1 MNKRHIGADDSTIEN
16 DSKID
21 FLFFYLLFS
30 LNKVWQSFVLSIGR
44 FWLDIFEFIFIDLRW
59 SYSDN
64 HFTDCMKTNESNN
77 LSKQKKTILIFSLS
91 FSLCERIN

>member
-44 FWLDIFEFIFIDLRW
+44 FWLDIFEFIFIDLR
-59 SYSDN
+59 
-64 HFTDCMKTNESNN
+64 
-77 LSKQKKTILIFSLS
+77 
-91 FSLCERIN
+91 